1 MSLTALSQETFKMKK
16 HSLAQFCLLAL
27 VLVAPPHAKLAASE
41 PPTLFERRN
50 IVAWCIVPF
59 DSVKRSPAERAEMV
73 RQLGITRVAYDWRSE
88 HVPQFEQEILEY
100 KKRGL
105 EYFAFWSVHDEA
117 FRLFE
122 KYQLHPQIWILAPS
136 PAATL
141 TRDQQIK
148 EASTKLLP
156 LVERT
161 RKLGCQLGLYN
172 HGGWGGEPENLVAVC
187 EYLRQH
193 HDATHV
199 GIVYNQHHGH
209 SHVDRFA
216 AALALMKPYLL
227 CLNLNGLTR
236 DGNKHGRKI
245 QPVGQGE
252 LDLPMLKILATSG
265 YRGPIGIIGHTN
277 DDVELRLRDNLEG
290 LDWLVPQLSGQPAGP
305 KPTPRLPLLPK
316 PAAPAQASASK

>member
-1 MSLTALSQETFKMKK
+1 MKK
-16 HSLAQFCLLAL
+16 HPLVHLCLLAVFL
-27 VLVAPPHAKLAASE
+27 LAPLFAKLAAAETPS
-41 PPTLFERRN
+41 LFEHKN

-59 DSVKRSPAERAEMV
+59 DSVKRGPSERAEMV
-73 RQLGITRVAYDWRSE
+73 KKLGLTKVAYDWRVE
-88 HVPQFEQEILEY
+88 HVSQFEQEILEY
-100 KKRGL
+100 QKRGL
-105 EYFAFWSVHDEA
+105 EYFAFWGAHDAA

-122 KYQLHPQIWILAPS
+122 KYQLHPQIWITVPS
-136 PAATL
+136 PAETL
-141 TRDQQIK
+141 PRDQQIK
-148 EASTKLLP
+148 AASAKLLP
-156 LVERT
+156 MVERT

-193 HDATHV
+193 HGATHV

-209 SHVDRFA
+209 SHVDRFTQAMA
-216 AALALMKPYLL
+216 AMKPYLL

-236 DGNKHGRKI
+236 DGDKRGMKI

-252 LDLPMLKILATSG
+252 LDLPMLKIIAASG

-290 LDWLVPQLSGQPAGP
+290 LDWLVPQLDGKPAAI
-305 KPTPRLPLLPK
+305 KPEARLPLLPK
-316 PAAPAQASASK
+316 PAAPVKPGK